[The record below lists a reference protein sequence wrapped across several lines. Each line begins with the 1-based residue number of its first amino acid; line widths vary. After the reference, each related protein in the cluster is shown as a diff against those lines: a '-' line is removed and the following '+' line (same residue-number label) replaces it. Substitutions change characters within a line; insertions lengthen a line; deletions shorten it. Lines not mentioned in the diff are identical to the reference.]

1 MKKFKMDFRFASLLF
16 VATLAI
22 TAVSCSSSD
31 DDNNG
36 SVDPVAFAATTT
48 NQLYRFNPTNGSST
62 SSIAFVGLNVGESII
77 GLDFR
82 PFNGLLYAV
91 SNQNRLLTVNTSS
104 GQLTP
109 VGSTLAPA
117 LSGTS
122 FGMDFNP
129 TVDRIRIVSNTGQN
143 MRINPDT
150 AVLAGADT
158 NLNPGTPSVNG
169 AAYTNNFVG
178 AATTVLYVIDSQTD
192 MLYIQVPPNN
202 GTLVPVGPL
211 GFDIDADNGFDIG
224 GAGNTAFALL
234 KVSGVTSIYSI
245 NLSTGAATK
254 ITDLAIQATAMT
266 LGL

>member
-122 FGMDFNP
+122 
-129 TVDRIRIVSNTGQN
+129 
-143 MRINPDT
+143 
-150 AVLAGADT
+150 
-158 NLNPGTPSVNG
+158 VNG